1 MAAARVERRLTAILA
16 ADIVGYS
23 RLVEQDEAGTLAAI
37 RALRREVVDPL
48 LAERHGRI
56 VKLMGDGII
65 AEFGSV
71 VDAVACAV
79 AVQKTLATRQAGLAP
94 ERQLVFRIGINLGD
108 VVVEGDDLL
117 GDGVNVAAR
126 LEQLCEPGG
135 VLISGTAFDHLKGKL
150 DLALEPRGE
159 QRLKNISEPVRTYRV
174 RMGPATG
181 AIRRGL
187 PRWRV
192 VAASLALLVVIGLA
206 AAWLRPWQ
214 PTVEAASV
222 ERMAFPLPDKPS
234 LAVLPFRNVGGEP
247 EQDYFVDGLTDDL
260 ITDLSKVSGLFII
273 ARDSVFPFKG
283 RDAKVRDVAESLGV
297 RYVVDGSVRRAGN
310 TVRVNVQLVDAL
322 TGGQLWADRYD
333 GGLDDIFAV
342 QDKLVRVIVDALAL
356 KLSKDEEREI
366 GRGQTN
372 NVDAREAFQKG
383 WERILRFTSEDNAS
397 AIAEL
402 RRAIE
407 LDPDYGRAYTALGLA
422 LLRSCAW
429 EWVQP
434 RRDEPIPDLRA
445 GIEVP
450 GRGQAASVVADPCGG
465 GPLQPDL
472 PGVRGRLHRGGAG
485 ASARPQ

>member
-1 MAAARVERRLTAILA
+1 M
-16 ADIVGYS
+16 
-23 RLVEQDEAGTLAAI
+23 
-37 RALRREVVDPL
+37 
-48 LAERHGRI
+48 
-56 VKLMGDGII
+56 
-65 AEFGSV
+65 
-71 VDAVACAV
+71 
-79 AVQKTLATRQAGLAP
+79 
-94 ERQLVFRIGINLGD
+94 FRIGVNLGD

-135 VLISGTAFDHLKGKL
+135 VLISGTAYDHLKGKL

-174 RMGPATG
+174 RMEPAAAAAG

-187 PRWRV
+187 PRWRWV
-192 VAASLALLVVIGLA
+192 AAASLALLVVVGLA

-234 LAVLPFRNVGGEP
+234 LAVLPFRNVGGGP

-383 WERILRFTSEDNAS
+383 WERILRFTSEDNA
-397 AIAEL
+397 
-402 RRAIE
+402 RR
-407 LDPDYGRAYTALGLA
+407 
-422 LLRSCAW
+422 S
-429 EWVQP
+429 
-434 RRDEPIPDLRA
+434 PI
-445 GIEVP
+445 
-450 GRGQAASVVADPCGG
+450 
-465 GPLQPDL
+465 
-472 PGVRGRLHRGGAG
+472 
-485 ASARPQ
+485 SARPSSWIPTTGEPTPPWAWPCSGAALGNGPSPPG